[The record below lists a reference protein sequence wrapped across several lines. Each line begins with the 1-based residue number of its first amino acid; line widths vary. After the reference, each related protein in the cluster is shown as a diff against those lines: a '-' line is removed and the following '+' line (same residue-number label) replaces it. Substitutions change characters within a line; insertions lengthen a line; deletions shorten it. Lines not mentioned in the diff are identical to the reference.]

1 MSTDTWGGQKLDLND
16 TITYRKAEIAAQN
29 PHAPPQRLGMSP
41 YTGVIVAFTSSKIG
55 VRADGFQGK
64 SPLYYVLPEDI
75 LSVKT
80 WREEIW

>member
-1 MSTDTWGGQKLDLND
+1 MSADIWRGQKLDLND
-16 TITYRKAEIAAQN
+16 TITYRRAEIGTQN
-29 PHAPPQRLGMSP
+29 PHAPAQRLGMAP

-75 LSVKT
+75 VSVKH
-80 WREEIW
+80 WREGKW